1 MSLQKIIKKFIT
13 KYRFYLITLFISL
26 ILSIFYQYNFVKKL
40 YQVDLMLK
48 RNDDLIY
55 KIVTKNNTAKLNSH
69 SNVNDSRNL
78 PRIYMLD

>member
-55 KIVTKNNTAKLNSH
+55 KIVTKNHTATLNSY
-69 SNVNDSRNL
+69 SNLNKKLINIRS
-78 PRIYMLD
+78 IK